1 MQGRARAFSS
11 EVGTGSREE
20 NASKHSRTGRA
31 ANDPAAAAILE
42 FQSPS
47 SAMTAAPIPRTARGT
62 IWVIS
67 SLFAAGLAAMGLIP
81 IDRVVTAQ
89 GKVVSK
95 VPLLVVQPLET
106 SVVRSINVTEG
117 QSVHTGDVVA
127 RLDPTFAAADVGA
140 LEAQVSTLQAE
151 VLRMQAEAGG
161 RPFTDTGPD
170 PNLSLQASIYAQRQ
184 SERDFKRET
193 YQQRING
200 LQAAVERALADADA
214 YRARKA
220 VAEQVV
226 SVRKELER
234 HQVGSMLLS
243 LAATDSLL
251 ETTRGLTNATE
262 TAEGARRDLDALK
275 AERDAY
281 EQNWLAEVSQ
291 KLADQTQ
298 KLADA
303 REQLNKARLRR
314 QLVEL
319 RANLDAT
326 VLTVAKVSIG
336 SVLQSGDQFI
346 TLVPTNAPL
355 EVEANILGRDGG
367 FVRIGAPVAVKF
379 DTFPFSQYGLAHGAV
394 RTVSADSFTGQD
406 DVKTR
411 SGSAPARPDGV
422 EPFYR
427 SRITIDDVQLH
438 NVPAGFRIVPGMPV
452 VTDIMIGKRT
462 VLTYLLGRILPVASE
477 AMREP

>member
-1 MQGRARAFSS
+1 
-11 EVGTGSREE
+11 
-20 NASKHSRTGRA
+20 
-31 ANDPAAAAILE
+31 LE

-47 SAMTAAPIPRTARGT
+47 RAIAAAPVPRTARGT

-67 SLFAAGLAAMGLIP
+67 SMFVACLMAMGLIP

-89 GKVVSK
+89 GKVVSR

-106 SVVRSINVTEG
+106 SVVRSIDVTEG
-117 QSVHTGDVVA
+117 QSVHAGDVLA

-140 LEAQVSTLQAE
+140 SEAQVSTLQAE
-151 VLRMQAEAGG
+151 VLRMQAEATGS
-161 RPFTDTGPD
+161 PFTSTGTD
-170 PNLSLQASIYAQRQ
+170 PNLSLQASIFAQRQ
-184 SERDFKRET
+184 LERDFKRET

-200 LQAAVERALADADA
+200 LQATVVRGEADADA
-214 YRARKA
+214 YQARKA
-220 VAEQVV
+220 VAEQIV
-226 SVRKELER
+226 SVRKDLER

-243 LAATDSLL
+243 LAATDNLL
-251 ETTRGLTNATE
+251 EATRGLANATQ
-262 TAEGARRDLDALK
+262 TAEGARRDLEALK

-281 EQNWLAEVSQ
+281 EQNWLSEVSQ
-291 KLADQTQ
+291 KLSDQMQ

-303 REQLNKARLRR
+303 REKLNKARLRH

-319 RANLDAT
+319 RANRDAT
-326 VLTVAKVSIG
+326 VLTLAKVSVG

-355 EVEANILGRDGG
+355 EVEANIVGRDGG
-367 FVRIGAPVAVKF
+367 FVQVGASVAIKF
-379 DTFPFSQYGLAHGAV
+379 DTFPFSQYGLAQGTV
-394 RTVSADSFTGQD
+394 RTISADSFTGQD
-406 DVKTR
+406 DGKTR
-411 SGSAPARPDGV
+411 SGSVPARPDST

-427 SRITIDDVQLH
+427 SRITIDDVRLH
-438 NVPAGFRIVPGMPV
+438 AVPPGFHIVPGMPV
-452 VTDIMIGKRT
+452 TADIMIGKRT

>member
-1 MQGRARAFSS
+1 MQRLASRANRAD
-11 EVGTGSREE
+11 
-20 NASKHSRTGRA
+20 
-31 ANDPAAAAILE
+31 DPTLPVILE

-47 SAMTAAPIPRTARGT
+47 RAITAAPIPRTARGT

-67 SLFAAGLAAMGLIP
+67 SMFAACLMAIGLIP

-95 VPLLVVQPLET
+95 VPLLVLQPLET
-106 SVVRSINVTEG
+106 SVVQSIDVTEG

-127 RLDPTFAAADVGA
+127 RLDPTFAAADVSA
-140 LEAQVSTLQAE
+140 SEAQVSTLQAE
-151 VLRMQAEAGG
+151 VSRMQAEATG
-161 RPFTDTGPD
+161 RPFTSTGSD

-193 YQQRING
+193 YKQRISG
-200 LQAAVERALADADA
+200 LQAAVARAVADVNA
-214 YRARKA
+214 YQARKA
-220 VAEQVV
+220 VAEQIV

-234 HQVGSMLLS
+234 HQVGSTLLS
-243 LAATDSLL
+243 LTATDNLL
-251 ETTRGLTNATE
+251 ETTRGLANATE
-262 TAEGARRDLDALK
+262 TAESARRDLEALK

-291 KLADQTQ
+291 KLSEQTQ

-303 REQLNKARLRR
+303 REQLNKARLRH

-319 RANLDAT
+319 RASRDAT
-326 VLTVAKVSIG
+326 VLTVAKVSVG

-355 EVEANILGRDGG
+355 EVEANVVGRDGG
-367 FVRIGAPVAVKF
+367 FVQVGTPVAIKF
-379 DTFPFSQYGLAHGAV
+379 ETFPFSQYGLARGAV
-394 RTVSADSFTGQD
+394 RVISADSFTGQD
-406 DVKTR
+406 EVKTR
-411 SGSAPARPDGV
+411 SGFVPPKPGST

-427 SRITIDDVQLH
+427 SRITIDNVQLH
-438 NVPAGFRIVPGMPV
+438 GVPAGFRIVPGMPV
-452 VTDIMIGKRT
+452 IADIMIGKRT
-462 VLTYLLGRILPVASE
+462 VLTYLLGRIRPVASE

>member
-1 MQGRARAFSS
+1 MQRPVSRAN
-11 EVGTGSREE
+11 E
-20 NASKHSRTGRA
+20 
-31 ANDPAAAAILE
+31 ANEPTLSAILE

-47 SAMTAAPIPRTARGT
+47 RAIAAAPIPRTARGT

-67 SLFAAGLAAMGLIP
+67 SMFAACLTAMGLIP

-106 SVVRSINVTEG
+106 SVVRSIDVIEG
-117 QSVHTGDVVA
+117 QSVRAGDVVA
-127 RLDPTFAAADVGA
+127 RLDPTFTAADVGA

-151 VLRMQAEAGG
+151 VSRMEAEATG
-161 RPFTDTGPD
+161 RPLTSAGPD
-170 PNLSLQASIYAQRQ
+170 PNLLLQASIYAQRQ

-200 LQAAVERALADADA
+200 LQAAVARAVADANA
-214 YRARKA
+214 YQARKA
-220 VAEQVV
+220 VAEQIV
-226 SVRKELER
+226 SVRKELEQ
-234 HQVGSMLLS
+234 HQVGSTLLS
-243 LAATDSLL
+243 LTATDNLL
-251 ETTRGLTNATE
+251 ETTRGLANATGTVE
-262 TAEGARRDLDALK
+262 SARRDLEALK

-281 EQNWLAEVSQ
+281 EQNWLGEVSQ
-291 KLADQTQ
+291 KLSEHKQ

-303 REQLNKARLRR
+303 REQLIKARLRR

-319 RANLDAT
+319 RANRDAT
-326 VLTVAKVSIG
+326 VLTVAKVSVG

-346 TLVPTNAPL
+346 TLVPTGTPL
-355 EVEANILGRDGG
+355 EVETNIVGRDGG
-367 FVRIGAPVAVKF
+367 FVQVGASVAVKF
-379 DTFPFSQYGLAHGAV
+379 DTFPFSQYGLARGTV
-394 RTVSADSFTGQD
+394 RTISADSFTGQD
-406 DVKTR
+406 DIKAR
-411 SGSAPARPDGV
+411 SGSVPAKPDST

-438 NVPAGFRIVPGMPV
+438 DVPAGFRIVPGMPV
-452 VTDIMIGKRT
+452 IADIMVGKRT

>member
-1 MQGRARAFSS
+1 MHRR
-11 EVGTGSREE
+11 VSRVD
-20 NASKHSRTGRA
+20 R
-31 ANDPAAAAILE
+31 ANDQTVAAILE

-47 SAMTAAPIPRTARGT
+47 QAIASVPIPRTARGT

-67 SLFAAGLAAMGLIP
+67 SMFAACLTAMGMIP

-106 SVVRSINVTEG
+106 SVVRSIDVTEG
-117 QSVHTGDVVA
+117 QSVRSGDVIA

-151 VLRMQAEAGG
+151 VLRMRAEATGH
-161 RPFTDTGPD
+161 PFTSEGPD
-170 PNLSLQASIYAQRQ
+170 PDLSLQASIYAQRQ

-193 YQQRING
+193 YQQRISG
-200 LQAAVERALADADA
+200 LQAAVARALADADA
-214 YRARKA
+214 FRARKA
-220 VAEQVV
+220 VAEQIV

-234 HQVGSMLLS
+234 HQVGSTLLS
-243 LAATDSLL
+243 LTATDNLL
-251 ETTRGLTNATE
+251 ETSRGLANATE
-262 TAEGARRDLDALK
+262 TAESARRDLEALK

-291 KLADQTQ
+291 KLAEQMQ

-303 REQLNKARLRR
+303 REQLNKARLRH

-319 RANLDAT
+319 RANRDAT
-326 VLTVAKVSIG
+326 VLTVAKASVG

-346 TLVPTNAPL
+346 TLVPTDAPL
-355 EVEANILGRDGG
+355 EVEADILGHDGG
-367 FVRIGAPVAVKF
+367 FVQVGAPVAVKF
-379 DTFPFSQYGLAHGAV
+379 DTFPFSQYGVAHGAV
-394 RTVSADSFTGQD
+394 RTISADSFTGRD
-406 DVKTR
+406 DGKAR
-411 SGSAPARPDGV
+411 SGSVPAKPDGT

-438 NVPAGFRIVPGMPV
+438 GVPTGFRIVPGMPV
-452 VTDIMIGKRT
+452 TADIMIGKRT
-462 VLTYLLGRILPVASE
+462 VLTYLLGRILPVASD

>member
-1 MQGRARAFSS
+1 MPRPVSPANR
-11 EVGTGSREE
+11 
-20 NASKHSRTGRA
+20 
-31 ANDPAAAAILE
+31 ANDPTLPAILE

-47 SAMTAAPIPRTARGT
+47 QAITAAPIPRTARGT
-62 IWVIS
+62 IWVICS
-67 SLFAAGLAAMGLIP
+67 MFAAGLMAMGLIP

-106 SVVRSINVTEG
+106 SVVRSIDVTEG
-117 QSVHTGDVVA
+117 QSVRTGDVLA
-127 RLDPTFAAADVGA
+127 RLDRTFAAADVGA
-140 LEAQVSTLQAE
+140 SEALVSTLQAE
-151 VLRMQAEAGG
+151 VLRMQAEATG
-161 RPFTDTGPD
+161 RPFTSTGPD
-170 PNLSLQASIYAQRQ
+170 PNLSLQASIFAQRQ

-193 YQQRING
+193 YQQRISG
-200 LQAAVERALADADA
+200 LQAAVARGVADADA
-214 YRARKA
+214 YQARKA

-234 HQVGSMLLS
+234 HQVGSMLLT
-243 LAATDSLL
+243 LAATDNLL
-251 ETTRGLTNATE
+251 ETTRGLANATATTE
-262 TAEGARRDLDALK
+262 SARRDLEALK

-291 KLADQTQ
+291 KLSEQMQ

-303 REQLNKARLRR
+303 REKLNKARFRG

-319 RANLDAT
+319 RANRDAT
-326 VLTVAKVSIG
+326 VLTVAKTSVG
-336 SVLQSGDQFI
+336 SVLQSGEQFI

-355 EVEANILGRDGG
+355 EVEANIVGRDGG
-367 FVRIGAPVAVKF
+367 FVQASAPVAVKF
-379 DTFPFSQYGLAHGAV
+379 DTFPFSQYGLAHGTV

-406 DVKTR
+406 ELKTR
-411 SGSAPARPDGV
+411 SGSVPVNSDST

-427 SRITIDDVQLH
+427 SRITIDDVRLH
-438 NVPAGFRIVPGMPV
+438 AVPAGFRIVPGMPV
-452 VTDIMIGKRT
+452 TADIMIGKRT

>member
-1 MQGRARAFSS
+1 
-11 EVGTGSREE
+11 
-20 NASKHSRTGRA
+20 
-31 ANDPAAAAILE
+31 LE

-47 SAMTAAPIPRTARGT
+47 SAITTAPIPRAARGT

-67 SLFAAGLAAMGLIP
+67 SMFAACLMAIGLIP

-117 QSVHTGDVVA
+117 ESVRSGDVIA
-127 RLDPTFAAADVGA
+127 QLDPTFAAADAGA
-140 LEAQVSTLQAE
+140 LETQVSALQAE
-151 VLRMQAEAGG
+151 VLRMQAEATGQ
-161 RPFTDTGPD
+161 PFTSTSSD
-170 PNLSLQASIYAQRQ
+170 PNLSLQVSIFAQRK

-193 YQQRING
+193 YQQRIDG
-200 LQAAVERALADADA
+200 LQAAVSRALADADG

-220 VAEQVV
+220 VAEQIV
-226 SVRKELER
+226 SVRKQLEQ
-234 HQVGSMLLS
+234 HQVGSTLLS
-243 LAATDSLL
+243 LTATDNLL
-251 ETTRGLTNATE
+251 ETERGLANATE
-262 TAEGARRDLDALK
+262 TIESARRDLDALK
-275 AERDAY
+275 AEREAY

-291 KLADQTQ
+291 KLAEQTQ

-303 REQLNKARLRR
+303 REQLKKARLRN

-319 RANLDAT
+319 RASRDAT

-346 TLVPTNAPL
+346 TLVPTDAPL
-355 EVEANILGRDGG
+355 EVEANVLGRDGG
-367 FVRIGAPVAVKF
+367 FVQAGASVAVKF
-379 DTFPFSQYGLAHGAV
+379 DTFPFSQYGLAYGKV
-394 RTVSADSFTGQD
+394 RTISADSFTGQD
-406 DVKTR
+406 DAKTR
-411 SGSAPARPDGV
+411 SGSVSAKPDGV

-438 NVPAGFRIVPGMPV
+438 GVPAGFRIVPGMPV
-452 VTDIMIGKRT
+452 TADIKIGKRT
-462 VLTYLLGRILPVASE
+462 VLSYLLGRILPVASE

>member
-1 MQGRARAFSS
+1 MPRP
-11 EVGTGSREE
+11 VSRE
-20 NASKHSRTGRA
+20 SRTNA
-31 ANDPAAAAILE
+31 PTVATILE

-47 SAMTAAPIPRTARGT
+47 QAIAAAPIPRTARGT

-67 SLFAAGLAAMGLIP
+67 SMFAAGLAAMGLIP

-106 SVVRSINVTEG
+106 SVVRSIDVTEG
-117 QSVHTGDVVA
+117 QSVRSGEVVA
-127 RLDPTFAAADVGA
+127 RLDPTFAMADAGA

-151 VLRMQAEAGG
+151 VLRMQAEAAGH
-161 RPFTDTGPD
+161 PFTFTDSD
-170 PNLSLQASIYAQRQ
+170 PNLSLQASIYGQRQ
-184 SERDFKRET
+184 SEHDFKRET

-200 LQAAVERALADADA
+200 LQAAVARALADADA

-220 VAEQVV
+220 VAEQIV

-234 HQVGSMLLS
+234 HQVGSTLLS
-243 LAATDSLL
+243 LSATDNLL
-251 ETTRGLTNATE
+251 ETERGLANATE
-262 TAEGARRDLDALK
+262 TVESARRDLEALK
-275 AERDAY
+275 AEREAY

-291 KLADQTQ
+291 KLSEQTQ

-355 EVEANILGRDGG
+355 EVEGNIMGHDGG
-367 FVRIGAPVAVKF
+367 FVQAGASVAIKF
-379 DTFPFSQYGLAHGAV
+379 DTFPFSQYGLAYGRV
-394 RTVSADSFTGQD
+394 RTISADSFSGQD

-411 SGSAPARPDGV
+411 SGSVPARPDGT

-427 SRITIDDVQLH
+427 SRITIDDVQLY
-438 NVPAGFRIVPGMPV
+438 NVPAAFRIVPGMPV
-452 VTDIMIGKRT
+452 TADIMIGKRT

>member
-1 MQGRARAFSS
+1 MPRP
-11 EVGTGSREE
+11 VSRE
-20 NASKHSRTGRA
+20 SRTNA
-31 ANDPAAAAILE
+31 PTVATILE

-47 SAMTAAPIPRTARGT
+47 QAIAAAPIPRTARGT

-67 SLFAAGLAAMGLIP
+67 SMFAAGLAAMGLIP

-106 SVVRSINVTEG
+106 SVVRSIDVTEG
-117 QSVHTGDVVA
+117 QSVRSGEVVA
-127 RLDPTFAAADVGA
+127 RLDPTFAMADAGA
-140 LEAQVSTLQAE
+140 LEAQVSTLHAE
-151 VLRMQAEAGG
+151 VLRMQAEAAGH
-161 RPFTDTGPD
+161 PFTFTDSD
-170 PNLSLQASIYAQRQ
+170 PNLSLQASIYGQRQ
-184 SERDFKRET
+184 SEHDFKRET

-200 LQAAVERALADADA
+200 LQAAVARALADADA

-220 VAEQVV
+220 VAEQIV

-234 HQVGSMLLS
+234 HQVGSTLLS
-243 LAATDSLL
+243 LSATDNLL
-251 ETTRGLTNATE
+251 ETERGLANATE
-262 TAEGARRDLDALK
+262 TVESARRDLEALK
-275 AERDAY
+275 AEREAY

-291 KLADQTQ
+291 KLSEQTQ

-355 EVEANILGRDGG
+355 EVEGNIMGHDGG
-367 FVRIGAPVAVKF
+367 FVQAGASVAIKF
-379 DTFPFSQYGLAHGAV
+379 DTFPFSQYGLAYGRV
-394 RTVSADSFTGQD
+394 RTISADSFSGQD

-411 SGSAPARPDGV
+411 SGSVPARPDGT

-427 SRITIDDVQLH
+427 SRITIDDVQLY
-438 NVPAGFRIVPGMPV
+438 NVPAAFRIVPGMPV
-452 VTDIMIGKRT
+452 TADIMIGKRT

>member
-1 MQGRARAFSS
+1 MPRP
-11 EVGTGSREE
+11 VSRE
-20 NASKHSRTGRA
+20 SRTNA
-31 ANDPAAAAILE
+31 PTVATILE

-47 SAMTAAPIPRTARGT
+47 QAIAAAPIPRTARGT

-67 SLFAAGLAAMGLIP
+67 SMFAAGLAAMGLIP

-106 SVVRSINVTEG
+106 SVVRSIDVTEG
-117 QSVHTGDVVA
+117 QSVRSGEVVA
-127 RLDPTFAAADVGA
+127 RLDPTFAMADAGA

-151 VLRMQAEAGG
+151 VLRMQAEAAGH
-161 RPFTDTGPD
+161 PFTFTDSD
-170 PNLSLQASIYAQRQ
+170 PNLSLQASIYGQRQ
-184 SERDFKRET
+184 SEHDFKRET

-200 LQAAVERALADADA
+200 LQAAVARALADADA

-220 VAEQVV
+220 VAEQIV

-234 HQVGSMLLS
+234 HQVGSTLLS
-243 LAATDSLL
+243 LSATDNLL
-251 ETTRGLTNATE
+251 ETERGLANATE
-262 TAEGARRDLDALK
+262 TVESARRDLEALK
-275 AERDAY
+275 AEREAY

-291 KLADQTQ
+291 KLSEQTQ

-355 EVEANILGRDGG
+355 EVEGNILGHDGG
-367 FVRIGAPVAVKF
+367 FVQAGASVAIKF
-379 DTFPFSQYGLAHGAV
+379 DTFPFSQYGLAYGRV
-394 RTVSADSFTGQD
+394 RTISADSFSGQD

-411 SGSAPARPDGV
+411 SGSVPARPDGT

-427 SRITIDDVQLH
+427 SRITIDDVQLY
-438 NVPAGFRIVPGMPV
+438 NVPAAFRIVPGMPV
-452 VTDIMIGKRT
+452 TADIMIGKRT

>member
-1 MQGRARAFSS
+1 MPRSVSRANR
-11 EVGTGSREE
+11 
-20 NASKHSRTGRA
+20 
-31 ANDPAAAAILE
+31 ANDPTLPAILE

-47 SAMTAAPIPRTARGT
+47 QAITAAPIPRTARGT
-62 IWVIS
+62 IWVIFS
-67 SLFAAGLAAMGLIP
+67 MFAAGLMAMGLIP

-106 SVVRSINVTEG
+106 SVVRSIDVTEG
-117 QSVHTGDVVA
+117 QSVRTGDVLA

-140 LEAQVSTLQAE
+140 SEALVSTLQAE
-151 VLRMQAEAGG
+151 VLRMQAEATG
-161 RPFTDTGPD
+161 RPFTSTGHD
-170 PNLSLQASIYAQRQ
+170 PNLALQASIFAQRQ

-200 LQAAVERALADADA
+200 LQATVARGVADADA
-214 YRARKA
+214 YQARKA
-220 VAEQVV
+220 LAEQVV

-234 HQVGSMLLS
+234 RQVGSMLLT
-243 LAATDSLL
+243 LAATDNLL
-251 ETTRGLTNATE
+251 ETTRGLANATATTE
-262 TAEGARRDLDALK
+262 SARRDLEALK

-291 KLADQTQ
+291 KLSEQMQ

-303 REQLNKARLRR
+303 REKLNKARLRH

-319 RANLDAT
+319 RANRDAT
-326 VLTVAKVSIG
+326 VLTVAKTSVG
-336 SVLQSGDQFI
+336 SVLQSGEQLI

-355 EVEANILGRDGG
+355 EVEANIVGRDGG
-367 FVRIGAPVAVKF
+367 FVQASAPVAVKF

-406 DVKTR
+406 ELKTR
-411 SGSAPARPDGV
+411 SGSVPVKSDST

-427 SRITIDDVQLH
+427 SRITIDDVRLH
-438 NVPAGFRIVPGMPV
+438 AVPAGFRIVPGMPV
-452 VTDIMIGKRT
+452 TADIMIGKRT

>member
-1 MQGRARAFSS
+1 MQRPVNRANRADDLILP
-11 EVGTGSREE
+11 V
-20 NASKHSRTGRA
+20 
-31 ANDPAAAAILE
+31 ILE

-47 SAMTAAPIPRTARGT
+47 GAIAAAPIPRTARGT

-67 SLFAAGLAAMGLIP
+67 SMFAACLVAMGLIP

-95 VPLLVVQPLET
+95 EPLLVVQPLET
-106 SVVRSINVTEG
+106 SVVRSIDVTEG
-117 QSVHTGDVVA
+117 QSVHTGDVLT

-140 LEAQVSTLQAE
+140 SEAQVSMLQAE
-151 VLRMQAEAGG
+151 VLRLQAEATG
-161 RPFTDTGPD
+161 RPFTSTGPD
-170 PNLSLQASIYAQRQ
+170 PNLSLQASIFAQRH

-200 LQAAVERALADADA
+200 LQAAVARGVADADA
-214 YRARKA
+214 YQARKA

-243 LAATDSLL
+243 LAATDNLL
-251 ETTRGLTNATE
+251 EMTRGLANAME
-262 TAEGARRDLDALK
+262 TAESARRDLEALK
-275 AERDAY
+275 AEREAY

-291 KLADQTQ
+291 KLSEQMQ

-303 REQLNKARLRR
+303 REKLNKARLRH

-319 RANLDAT
+319 RANRDAT
-326 VLTVAKVSIG
+326 VLTVAKVSVG
-336 SVLQSGDQFI
+336 SVLQSGDHFI

-355 EVEANILGRDGG
+355 EVEANIVGHDGG
-367 FVRIGAPVAVKF
+367 FVQVGASVAVKF
-379 DTFPFSQYGLAHGAV
+379 DTFPFSQYGLAHGTV
-394 RTVSADSFTGQD
+394 RTLSADSFTGQD
-406 DVKTR
+406 DMKTR
-411 SGSAPARPDGV
+411 SGSVPVKPDSTD
-422 EPFYR
+422 PFYR
-427 SRITIDDVQLH
+427 SRVTIDDVQLH
-438 NVPAGFRIVPGMPV
+438 AVPDGFRIVPGMPV
-452 VTDIMIGKRT
+452 TADIMIGKRT

>member
-1 MQGRARAFSS
+1 M
-11 EVGTGSREE
+11 
-20 NASKHSRTGRA
+20 
-31 ANDPAAAAILE
+31 
-42 FQSPS
+42 
-47 SAMTAAPIPRTARGT
+47 
-62 IWVIS
+62 
-67 SLFAAGLAAMGLIP
+67 FAAGLAAMGLIP

-106 SVVRSINVTEG
+106 SVVRSIDVTEG
-117 QSVHTGDVVA
+117 QSVRSGEVVA
-127 RLDPTFAAADVGA
+127 RLDPTFAMADAGA

-151 VLRMQAEAGG
+151 VLRMQAEAAGH
-161 RPFTDTGPD
+161 PFTFTDSD
-170 PNLSLQASIYAQRQ
+170 PNLSLQASIYGQRQ
-184 SERDFKRET
+184 SEHDFKRET

-200 LQAAVERALADADA
+200 LQAAVARALADADA

-220 VAEQVV
+220 VAEQIV

-234 HQVGSMLLS
+234 HQVGSTLLS
-243 LAATDSLL
+243 LSATDNLL
-251 ETTRGLTNATE
+251 ETERGLANATE
-262 TAEGARRDLDALK
+262 TVESARRDLEALK
-275 AERDAY
+275 AEREAY

-291 KLADQTQ
+291 KLSEQTQ

-355 EVEANILGRDGG
+355 EVEGNIMGHDGG
-367 FVRIGAPVAVKF
+367 FVQAGASVAIKF
-379 DTFPFSQYGLAHGAV
+379 DTFPFSQYGLAYGRV
-394 RTVSADSFTGQD
+394 RTISADSFSGQD

-411 SGSAPARPDGV
+411 SGSVPARPDGT

-427 SRITIDDVQLH
+427 SRITIDDVQLY
-438 NVPAGFRIVPGMPV
+438 NVPAAFRIVPGMPV
-452 VTDIMIGKRT
+452 TADIMIGKRT

>member
-1 MQGRARAFSS
+1 
-11 EVGTGSREE
+11 
-20 NASKHSRTGRA
+20 
-31 ANDPAAAAILE
+31 
-42 FQSPS
+42 
-47 SAMTAAPIPRTARGT
+47 T

-67 SLFAAGLAAMGLIP
+67 SMFAAGLAAMGLIP

-106 SVVRSINVTEG
+106 SVVQSIDVTEG
-117 QSVHTGDVVA
+117 QSVRSGEVVA
-127 RLDPTFAAADVGA
+127 RLDPTFATADAGA
-140 LEAQVSTLQAE
+140 LEAQVSMLQAE
-151 VLRMQAEAGG
+151 VVRMQAEAAGH
-161 RPFTDTGPD
+161 PFTFTDSD
-170 PNLSLQASIYAQRQ
+170 PSLSLQASIYAQRQ

-200 LQAAVERALADADA
+200 LQAAVARALADADA

-220 VAEQVV
+220 VAEQIV

-234 HQVGSMLLS
+234 HQVGSTLLS
-243 LAATDSLL
+243 LSATDNLL
-251 ETTRGLTNATE
+251 ETERGLANATE
-262 TAEGARRDLDALK
+262 TVEGARRDLEALK
-275 AERDAY
+275 AEREAY

-291 KLADQTQ
+291 KLSEQTQ

-355 EVEANILGRDGG
+355 EVEANIPGHDGG
-367 FVRIGAPVAVKF
+367 FVQAGASVAIKF
-379 DTFPFSQYGLAHGAV
+379 DTFPFSQYGLAHGKV
-394 RTVSADSFTGQD
+394 RTISADSFTGQD
-406 DVKTR
+406 DAKTR
-411 SGSAPARPDGV
+411 SSSAPARPDGS

-427 SRITIDDVQLH
+427 SRITVDNVQLH
-438 NVPAGFRIVPGMPV
+438 NVPAGFRVVPGMPV
-452 VTDIMIGKRT
+452 TTDIMVGKRT
-462 VLTYLLGRILPVASE
+462 VLTYLLGRILPVTSE

>member
-1 MQGRARAFSS
+1 MQKPA
-11 EVGTGSREE
+11 SRV
-20 NASKHSRTGRA
+20 RR
-31 ANDPAAAAILE
+31 ANDQTVAAILE
-42 FQSPS
+42 FQSP
-47 SAMTAAPIPRTARGT
+47 AQAIVATPIPHTARST

-67 SLFAAGLAAMGLIP
+67 SMFAAGLAAMGLIP

-106 SVVRSINVTEG
+106 SVVQSIDVTEG
-117 QSVHTGDVVA
+117 QSVRSGEVVA
-127 RLDPTFAAADVGA
+127 RLDPTFATADAGA
-140 LEAQVSTLQAE
+140 LEAQVSMLQAE
-151 VLRMQAEAGG
+151 VVRMQAEAAGH
-161 RPFTDTGPD
+161 PFTFTDSD
-170 PNLSLQASIYAQRQ
+170 PSLSLQASIYAQRQ

-200 LQAAVERALADADA
+200 LQAAVARALADADA

-220 VAEQVV
+220 VAEQIV

-234 HQVGSMLLS
+234 HQVGSTLLS
-243 LAATDSLL
+243 LSATDNLL
-251 ETTRGLTNATE
+251 ETERGLANATE
-262 TAEGARRDLDALK
+262 TVEGARRDLEALK
-275 AERDAY
+275 AEREAY

-291 KLADQTQ
+291 KLSEQTQ

-346 TLVPTNAPL
+346 TLVPTNASL
-355 EVEANILGRDGG
+355 EVEANIPGHDGG
-367 FVRIGAPVAVKF
+367 FVQAGASVAIKF
-379 DTFPFSQYGLAHGAV
+379 DTFPFSQYGLAHGKV
-394 RTVSADSFTGQD
+394 RTISADSFTGQD
-406 DVKTR
+406 DAKTR
-411 SGSAPARPDGV
+411 SSSAPARPDGS

-427 SRITIDDVQLH
+427 SRITVDNVQLH
-438 NVPAGFRIVPGMPV
+438 NVPAGFRVVPGMPV
-452 VTDIMIGKRT
+452 TTDIMVGKRT
-462 VLTYLLGRILPVASE
+462 VLTYLLGRILPVTSE

>member
-1 MQGRARAFSS
+1 MQKPA
-11 EVGTGSREE
+11 SRV
-20 NASKHSRTGRA
+20 RR
-31 ANDPAAAAILE
+31 ANDQTVAAILE
-42 FQSPS
+42 FQSP
-47 SAMTAAPIPRTARGT
+47 AQAIVATPIPHTARST

-67 SLFAAGLAAMGLIP
+67 SMFAAGLAAMGLIP

-106 SVVRSINVTEG
+106 SVVQSIDVTEG
-117 QSVHTGDVVA
+117 QSVRSGEVVA
-127 RLDPTFAAADVGA
+127 RLDPTFATADAGA
-140 LEAQVSTLQAE
+140 LEAQVSMLQAE
-151 VLRMQAEAGG
+151 VVRMQAEAAGH
-161 RPFTDTGPD
+161 PFTFTDSD
-170 PNLSLQASIYAQRQ
+170 PSLSLQASIYAQRQ

-200 LQAAVERALADADA
+200 LQAAVARALADADA

-220 VAEQVV
+220 VAEQIV

-234 HQVGSMLLS
+234 HQVGSTLLS
-243 LAATDSLL
+243 LSATDNLL
-251 ETTRGLTNATE
+251 ETERGLANATE
-262 TAEGARRDLDALK
+262 TVEGARRDLEALK
-275 AERDAY
+275 AEREAY

-291 KLADQTQ
+291 KLSEQTQ

-346 TLVPTNAPL
+346 TLVPTNASL
-355 EVEANILGRDGG
+355 EVEANIPGHDGG
-367 FVRIGAPVAVKF
+367 FVQAGASVAIKF
-379 DTFPFSQYGLAHGAV
+379 DTFPFSQYGLAHGKV
-394 RTVSADSFTGQD
+394 RTISADSFTGQD
-406 DVKTR
+406 DAKTR
-411 SGSAPARPDGV
+411 SSSAPARPDGS

-427 SRITIDDVQLH
+427 SRITIDNVQLH
-438 NVPAGFRIVPGMPV
+438 NVPAGFRVVPGMPV
-452 VTDIMIGKRT
+452 TTDIMVGKRT
-462 VLTYLLGRILPVASE
+462 VLTYLLGRILPVTSE

>member
-1 MQGRARAFSS
+1 MPRP
-11 EVGTGSREE
+11 VSRE
-20 NASKHSRTGRA
+20 SRTNA
-31 ANDPAAAAILE
+31 PTVATILE

-47 SAMTAAPIPRTARGT
+47 QAIAAAPIPRTARGT

-67 SLFAAGLAAMGLIP
+67 SMFAAGLAAMGLIP

-106 SVVRSINVTEG
+106 SVVRSIDVTEG
-117 QSVHTGDVVA
+117 QSVRSGEVVA
-127 RLDPTFAAADVGA
+127 RLDPTFAMADAGA

-151 VLRMQAEAGG
+151 VLRMQAEAAGH
-161 RPFTDTGPD
+161 PFTFTDSD
-170 PNLSLQASIYAQRQ
+170 PNLSLQASIYGQRQ
-184 SERDFKRET
+184 SEHDFKRET

-200 LQAAVERALADADA
+200 LQAAVARALADADA

-220 VAEQVV
+220 VAEQIV

-234 HQVGSMLLS
+234 HQVGSTLLS
-243 LAATDSLL
+243 LSATDNLL
-251 ETTRGLTNATE
+251 ETERGLANATE
-262 TAEGARRDLDALK
+262 TVESARRDLEALK
-275 AERDAY
+275 AEREAY

-291 KLADQTQ
+291 KLSEQTQ

-355 EVEANILGRDGG
+355 EVEGNILGHDGG
-367 FVRIGAPVAVKF
+367 FVQAGASVAIKF
-379 DTFPFSQYGLAHGAV
+379 DTFPFSQYGLAHGTV
-394 RTVSADSFTGQD
+394 RTISADSFSGQD

-411 SGSAPARPDGV
+411 SGSVPARPDGT

-427 SRITIDDVQLH
+427 SRITIDDVQLY
-438 NVPAGFRIVPGMPV
+438 NVPAAFRIVPGMPV
-452 VTDIMIGKRT
+452 TADIMIGKRT

>member
-1 MQGRARAFSS
+1 MQRPLSRADP
-11 EVGTGSREE
+11 
-20 NASKHSRTGRA
+20 
-31 ANDPAAAAILE
+31 ANDPTLPAILE

-47 SAMTAAPIPRTARGT
+47 RAVAATPVPRTARGT
-62 IWVIS
+62 IWIIS
-67 SLFAAGLAAMGLIP
+67 SMFAAGLMAIGLIP

-106 SVVRSINVTEG
+106 SLVRSIEVTEG
-117 QSVHTGDVVA
+117 QSVHTGDVLA
-127 RLDPTFAAADVGA
+127 RLDPTFAAADVDA
-140 LEAQVSTLQAE
+140 LGAQVSTLQAE
-151 VLRMQAEAGG
+151 VSRMQAETTGS
-161 RPFTDTGPD
+161 PFESTDPD
-170 PNLSLQASIYAQRQ
+170 PNLSLQVSIYNQRR

-193 YQQRING
+193 YRQRISG
-200 LQAAVERALADADA
+200 LQAAAARAVADADA
-214 YRARKA
+214 YQARKT
-220 VAEQVV
+220 VAEQIV
-226 SVRKELER
+226 SIRKELER
-234 HQVGSMLLS
+234 HQIGSMLLS

-251 ETTRGLTNATE
+251 ETTRGLANATQ
-262 TAEGARRDLDALK
+262 TAESARRDLDALK
-275 AERDAY
+275 AERDGY

-291 KLADQTQ
+291 KLSEETQ

-319 RANLDAT
+319 RANRDAT
-326 VLTVAKVSIG
+326 VLTVAKLSIG
-336 SVLQSGDQFI
+336 SVLRSGDQFI

-355 EVEANILGRDGG
+355 EVEANIVGRDGG
-367 FVRIGAPVAVKF
+367 FVQVGASVAVKF
-379 DTFPFSQYGLAHGAV
+379 DTFAFSQYGLAYGKV
-394 RTVSADSFTGQD
+394 RTVSADSFTGQEEL
-406 DVKTR
+406 KTR
-411 SGSAPARPDGV
+411 SAVPVKPDNT

-438 NVPAGFRIVPGMPV
+438 GVPTDFRIVPGMPV
-452 VTDIMIGKRT
+452 TADIMIGKRT

>member
-1 MQGRARAFSS
+1 
-11 EVGTGSREE
+11 
-20 NASKHSRTGRA
+20 
-31 ANDPAAAAILE
+31 
-42 FQSPS
+42 
-47 SAMTAAPIPRTARGT
+47 
-62 IWVIS
+62 
-67 SLFAAGLAAMGLIP
+67 
-81 IDRVVTAQ
+81 
-89 GKVVSK
+89 
-95 VPLLVVQPLET
+95 
-106 SVVRSINVTEG
+106 
-117 QSVHTGDVVA
+117 
-127 RLDPTFAAADVGA
+127 
-140 LEAQVSTLQAE
+140 
-151 VLRMQAEAGG
+151 
-161 RPFTDTGPD
+161 
-170 PNLSLQASIYAQRQ
+170 
-184 SERDFKRET
+184 
-193 YQQRING
+193 
-200 LQAAVERALADADA
+200 
-214 YRARKA
+214 
-220 VAEQVV
+220 
-226 SVRKELER
+226 
-234 HQVGSMLLS
+234 LS

-336 SVLQSGDQFI
+336 SVLQSGDQLI
-346 TLVPTNAPL
+346 TLVPTSAPL
-355 EVEANILGRDGG
+355 EVEANILGHDGG
-367 FVRIGAPVAVKF
+367 FVQLGAAVAVKF
-379 DTFPFSQYGLAHGAV
+379 DTFPFSQYGLAHGTV
-394 RTVSADSFTGQD
+394 RTISADSFTGQD

-411 SGSAPARPDGV
+411 SGPAPARPDGT

-438 NVPAGFRIVPGMPV
+438 NVPDGFRIVPGMPV
-452 VTDIMIGKRT
+452 VADIMIGKRT

>member
-1 MQGRARAFSS
+1 MQKPA
-11 EVGTGSREE
+11 SRV
-20 NASKHSRTGRA
+20 RR
-31 ANDPAAAAILE
+31 ANDQTVAAILE
-42 FQSPS
+42 FQSP
-47 SAMTAAPIPRTARGT
+47 AQAIVATPIPHTARST

-67 SLFAAGLAAMGLIP
+67 SMFAAGLAAMGLIP

-106 SVVRSINVTEG
+106 SVVQSIDVTEG
-117 QSVHTGDVVA
+117 QSVRSGEVVA
-127 RLDPTFAAADVGA
+127 RLDPTFATADAGA
-140 LEAQVSTLQAE
+140 LEAQVSMLQAE
-151 VLRMQAEAGG
+151 VVRMQAEAAGH
-161 RPFTDTGPD
+161 PFTFTDSD
-170 PNLSLQASIYAQRQ
+170 PSLSLQASIYAQRQ

-200 LQAAVERALADADA
+200 LQAAVARALADADA

-220 VAEQVV
+220 VAEQIV

-234 HQVGSMLLS
+234 HQVGSTLLS
-243 LAATDSLL
+243 LSATDNLL
-251 ETTRGLTNATE
+251 ETERGLANATE
-262 TAEGARRDLDALK
+262 TVEGARRDLEALK
-275 AERDAY
+275 AEREAY

-291 KLADQTQ
+291 KLSEQTQ

-355 EVEANILGRDGG
+355 EVEANIPGHDGG
-367 FVRIGAPVAVKF
+367 FVQAGASVAIKF
-379 DTFPFSQYGLAHGAV
+379 DTFPFSQYGLAHGKV
-394 RTVSADSFTGQD
+394 RTISADSFTGQD
-406 DVKTR
+406 DAKTR
-411 SGSAPARPDGV
+411 SSSAPARPDGS

-427 SRITIDDVQLH
+427 SRITVDNVQLH
-438 NVPAGFRIVPGMPV
+438 NVPAGFRVVPGMPV
-452 VTDIMIGKRT
+452 TTDIMVGKRT
-462 VLTYLLGRILPVASE
+462 VLTYLLGRILPVTSE